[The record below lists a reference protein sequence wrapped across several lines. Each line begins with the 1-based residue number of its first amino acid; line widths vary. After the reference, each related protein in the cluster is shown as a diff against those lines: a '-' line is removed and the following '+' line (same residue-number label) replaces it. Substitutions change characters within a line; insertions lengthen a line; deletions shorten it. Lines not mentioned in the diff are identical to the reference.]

1 MIGLFTQN
9 NICRQALLSIL
20 SDFPAEEYTPDH
32 IYDAVIITDT
42 IDIPDSVPLISL
54 GIDHPGQDMH
64 ISTPIHPDDLV
75 HKIKLFCTNLM
86 PKATFENSTF
96 IFHRGQR
103 TLLLKSDEKNILLTE
118 KESDLLYSL
127 VQSYPK
133 AMSKE
138 DLLISVWNYRPD
150 AETHTVES
158 HIYALRQKLGEKAD
172 MLIKS
177 TPAGYLLVSD

>member
-9 NICRQALLSIL
+9 NICRQALLTIL
-20 SDFPAEEYTPDH
+20 SDFPAEEYTPSH
-32 IYDAVIITDT
+32 SYDIVIITDKT
-42 IDIPDSVPLISL
+42 DIPDSIPLITL
-54 GIDHPGQDMH
+54 GINHPKQNIH
-64 ISTPIHPDDLV
+64 IPTPIHPDELI

-86 PKATFENSTF
+86 PQATFENSTF
-96 IFHRGQR
+96 IFHKEQR
-103 TLLLKSDEKNILLTE
+103 TLLLKSDDKNILLTE

-133 AMSKE
+133 AMTKE
-138 DLLISVWNYRPD
+138 DLLTSAWNYHPD
-150 AETHTVES
+150 SETHTVES
-158 HIYALRQKLGEKAD
+158 HIYGLRQKLGEKAD